1 MNSFNLCNNLND
13 EGCHFYVC
21 ISDEETETSF
31 CHKAT
36 KGAEP
41 GLKAKPSDTKIH
53 TLNHYTIGILAKTQ
67 VGRVDIWAAS
77 SRWQDRVWTSQSMA
91 TEPSLTPAGYP
102 ASLLHIPCLPA
113 VLPTPTRRAHCFSTP
128 YLCSCFFSDRKALS
142 HFCLLIFMYFLGL
155 SSNTTPHCGAS
166 LIPGFHSPYRSV
178 WGAPPQWSWGSL
190 GECLWQCDI
199 IPPPRDSVP

>member
-1 MNSFNLCNNLND
+1 MFVSVMRKLRPVSVIKQLRGQSPD
-13 EGCHFYVC
+13 
-21 ISDEETETSF
+21 S
-31 CHKAT
+31 
-36 KGAEP
+36 
-41 GLKAKPSDTKIH
+41 KPSHLTPKS
-53 TLNHYTIGILAKTQ
+53 TPLTTILQESWPKHKQAELTYELLPPG
-67 VGRVDIWAAS
+67 
-77 SRWQDRVWTSQSMA
+77 DRIVWTSQSMA
-91 TEPSLTPAGYP
+91 AEPSLTPAGYP

-178 WGAPPQWSWGSL
+178 
-190 GECLWQCDI
+190 
-199 IPPPRDSVP
+199 